1 MGSDLHRRVPGT
13 YSRDVD
19 IKGQTDPSNMSCN
32 VPASPSLEN
41 YKEPLY
47 FQLIPDFCFAETT
60 PIIVVAAADY
70 KLVSRSLEINAA
82 RISKTRV
89 EVCSLTL

>member
-1 MGSDLHRRVPGT
+1 MGSDLHRRVI
-13 YSRDVD
+13 YSRDVE
-19 IKGQTDPSNMSCN
+19 INRQTDPSNMSCN

-47 FQLIPDFCFAETT
+47 FQLIPDFCFTETT

-70 KLVSRSLEINAA
+70 KLVSRSLETNAA
-82 RISKTRV
+82 RISKTQV

>member
-1 MGSDLHRRVPGT
+1 
-13 YSRDVD
+13 
-19 IKGQTDPSNMSCN
+19 MSCN

>member
-1 MGSDLHRRVPGT
+1 MGSDLLRRVI

-19 IKGQTDPSNMSCN
+19 INGQTDPSNMSCN

-47 FQLIPDFCFAETT
+47 FQLIPGFCFTETT
-60 PIIVVAAADY
+60 PIIVVAAAD

-82 RISKTRV
+82 RISKTWV